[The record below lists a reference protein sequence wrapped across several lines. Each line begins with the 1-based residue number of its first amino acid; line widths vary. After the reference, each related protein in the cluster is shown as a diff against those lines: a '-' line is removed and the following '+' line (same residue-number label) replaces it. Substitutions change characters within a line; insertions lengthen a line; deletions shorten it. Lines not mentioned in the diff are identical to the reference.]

1 MHKEQWRRWREG
13 RPTWRGGEDDAK
25 SDGELHIQINNLILY
40 DDDGGDASVG
50 VAMRSSSQGDYD
62 DMDWWMFDLLW

>member
-40 DDDGGDASVG
+40 DGGDASVG